1 MVRLGSLGQEVL
13 MVANRLLVL
22 ADDPRVLTLLV
33 DAGQRSRYE
42 VTPTESASQ
51 FQASYDAATPTLILI
66 DLERTEA
73 DGPDP
78 IWFLIEQRCTA
89 PIILVSGS
97 DSGGRDAV
105 RRVRTARD
113 LTIIGALAK
122 PFPPEAL
129 TALLEVRREPDI
141 DEWTDELRSA
151 IEDGELSLHYLP
163 TVEMAT
169 GRVVGFEALARW
181 FHPRRGL
188 ISPNR
193 FIPLA
198 EETGLSVPLTD
209 YVLAR
214 AIAECAS
221 WSAAGFELSV
231 AVNIVAQSL
240 TNVHILDEIER
251 LRQNHHLPANRIT
264 LEVAESAAMRQPEL
278 TTEVLTRLRSRGVN
292 LALDDFGTGSSNLRR
307 LIQMPFTE
315 LKIDRSFVNTVV
327 DSHENQTIVRVI
339 VAIAKSLGLTTVAE
353 GVESPA
359 VWHWLVGLGI
369 ERCQGFAIAR
379 PMPSDRVLGW
389 LASYTPQI

>member
-1 MVRLGSLGQEVL
+1 

-33 DAGQRSRYE
+33 EAGQRSRYE
-42 VTPTESASQ
+42 VTPTESATQ
-51 FQASYDAATPTLILI
+51 FQASYDAATPSLILI
-66 DLERTEA
+66 DLERSEP

-78 IWFLIEQRCTA
+78 IWFLIEQRCTT

-97 DSGGRDAV
+97 DSGGREAV
-105 RRVRTARD
+105 RRVTTAHD
-113 LTIIGALAK
+113 LTIVGALAK

-141 DEWTDELRSA
+141 DEWTEELRSA
-151 IEDGELSLHYLP
+151 IENSELSLHYLP

-188 ISPNR
+188 ISPGR

-221 WSAAGFELSV
+221 WSAAGVELSV

-240 TNVHILDEIER
+240 TNVHILDEIGR
-251 LRQNHHLPANRIT
+251 LCQEHGLPANRIT

-278 TTEVLTRLRSRGVN
+278 TTEVLTRLRSQGIN
-292 LALDDFGTGSSNLRR
+292 LALDDFGTGFSNLRS
-307 LIQMPFTE
+307 LTQMPFSE
-315 LKIDRSFVNTVV
+315 LKIDRGFVDKVV
-327 DSHENQTIVRVI
+327 DSNENQTIVRVI
-339 VAIAKSLGLTTVAE
+339 VAIASSLGLTTVAE
-353 GVESPA
+353 GVESLA
-359 VWHWLVGLGI
+359 VWHWLAALGI

-389 LASYTPQI
+389 LAAYRPPI